1 MEKILNMARQKKNTT
16 VESREKSFDEKTEV
30 CMTQTVELENLQQE
44 IDKARVELEQTKLEL
59 EEKRKAANAINPRR
73 EHDDD
78 ELRAIG
84 RNASATSAKAAAKEQ
99 IEKQK
104 LFDNVKITGKFINRR
119 VPGQKAKLTYMK
131 YEDDPVK
138 WYELEDGKVYTLPR
152 GFVDQI
158 NEYYYTPHFVQKVG
172 NQNLTDATGDNSAI
186 HHVDN
191 SNKKYAFIPLSF

>member
-1 MEKILNMARQKKNTT
+1 MARQKKFTT
-16 VESREKSFDEKTEV
+16 VQSKEKPIEIKTEI

-78 ELRAIG
+78 ELRAKDRSIVA
-84 RNASATSAKAAAKEQ
+84 NSAKAAAKEE

-119 VPGQKAKLTYMK
+119 VPGQKVKLTYMK

-158 NEYYYTPHFVQKVG
+158 NEYYYTPHFVQKQG
-172 NQNLTDATGDNSAI
+172 EQNLTDSTGDNSAI

-191 SNKKYAFIPLSF
+191 SNKKYAFIPLNF